1 MGIAIERSALKTLKE
16 ARRALW
22 AFLEHIERREPF
34 DEETYEWTEQLA
46 CYLDE
51 YIDGMERK

>member
-1 MGIAIERSALKTLKE
+1 MGTAIERSALKTLKE

-34 DEETYEWTEQLA
+34 DEEAYEWTEQLA
-46 CYLDE
+46 RYLDE
-51 YIDGMERK
+51 YIDEMERR